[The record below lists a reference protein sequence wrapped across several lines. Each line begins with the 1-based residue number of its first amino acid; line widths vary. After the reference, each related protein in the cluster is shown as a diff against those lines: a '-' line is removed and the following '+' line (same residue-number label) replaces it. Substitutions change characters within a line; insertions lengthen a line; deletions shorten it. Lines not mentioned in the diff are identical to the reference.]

1 MSSSSDPASSSS
13 YLLFQLYGPMASW
26 GDVAVGEVRP
36 TFDHPSKSAI
46 LGMVAAAL
54 GIRRSEEEKHWALA
68 SQYRFA
74 ARLDVPGRLLRDYQ
88 NAWAPEKGAPTRRD
102 ELERRDLNN
111 IQSYRDYRCDARA
124 TACLWTEAAEPR
136 WDLWQMRQALEEP
149 EFTLYLGR
157 KACPPALPLAPTVT
171 EALSLREAFAST
183 SHSDDP
189 FTEALMAG
197 RDTVRLYWEETES
210 SGLEADQTQ
219 TRRDQPVSRA
229 RWQFAERS
237 EQYTSIPPGQ
247 DAA

>member
-1 MSSSSDPASSSS
+1 MSPSNDSTGAAS

-36 TFDHPSKSAI
+36 TFDHPSKSAV
-46 LGMVAAAL
+46 LGLVAAAL
-54 GIRRSEEEKHWALA
+54 GIRRSDKEKHQALA

-74 ARLDVPGRLLRDYQ
+74 ARLDVPGRLLRDYHTI
-88 NAWAPEKGAPTRRD
+88 AVPEKSASTRRG
-102 ELERRDLNN
+102 ELQRRDLNT

-124 TACLWTEAAEPR
+124 TACLWTETAEPR
-136 WDLWQMRQALEEP
+136 WGLQQMRQALEEP

-157 KACPPALPLAPTVT
+157 KACPPALPLDPTVT
-171 EALSLREAFAST
+171 EAPSLREAFAST
-183 SHSDDP
+183 SQSDDP

-197 RDTVRLYWEETES
+197 RDTVRLYWEETEN

-237 EQYTSIPPGQ
+237 EQYTSISPDQ